1 MGNIWNMRFENSQKK
16 YPKAIAENA
25 RNEIDSLEIELKHF
39 KTDLSDK
46 SKISGLQIKTR
57 WDLIQ
62 KSWWSQDEK

>member
-1 MGNIWNMRFENSQKK
+1 MRFENSEKK

-57 WDLIQ
+57 
-62 KSWWSQDEK
+62 